1 MYDRSINI
9 TYHPNTHMTL
19 TELSYIV
26 AVAQDRHFGRAAN
39 RCSITQ
45 PALSLAVQK
54 LEDELGVK
62 IFERRKHQIEP
73 TPMGERLIHQA
84 QRVLEEVEQM
94 TVIAAQGKNQL
105 VGPLRFGVI
114 ATVGPYLLPELV
126 PVLHKRAPQ
135 MPLEI
140 EENLTVNLTAMLKSG
155 KLDVVMIALPFDQP
169 GIATQALYDEPFK
182 AVVPVGHPWAK
193 KARLDPHALMS
204 QRVLLPHAGHCFRQ
218 QVLESCP
225 ELSRADTEGL
235 QGNSLE
241 TIRQM
246 VASGL
251 GITVLPASALT
262 ARHQNKRLAAIPF
275 TEPAPQRRVALAW
288 RKGFTRPEA
297 IKAIH
302 ESVRWVKLPGIAILD
317 GETAPTGPL
326 RALEPGDL
334 SKQDGKKG

>member
-1 MYDRSINI
+1 
-9 TYHPNTHMTL
+9 MTL
-19 TELSYIV
+19 TELRYIV
-26 AVAQDRHFGRAAN
+26 AIAQDRHFGRAAA

-62 IFERRKHQIEP
+62 IFERKNQIEP

-84 QRVLEEVEQM
+84 QRVLEEVEQFA
-94 TVIAAQGKNQL
+94 VIAAQGKNQL

-114 ATVGPYLLPELV
+114 ATVGPYLLPDLV

-155 KLDVVMIALPFDQP
+155 KLDVVMIALPFEEP
-169 GIATQALYDEPFK
+169 GLMTQALYDEPFK
-182 AVVPVGHPWAK
+182 AVVPAGHPWAK
-193 KARLDPHALMS
+193 KSQLDPHALAT

-241 TIRQM
+241 TIRHM

-251 GITVLPASALT
+251 GMTVLPASALT
-262 ARHQNKRLAAIPF
+262 PKHQNKQLAVIPF
-275 TEPAPQRRVALAW
+275 TKPVPQRRIALAW
-288 RKGFTRPEA
+288 RKGFTRPDA
-297 IKAIH
+297 VKVIQD
-302 ESVRWVKLPGIAILD
+302 SVRMVKVPGIMPLD
-317 GETAPTGPL
+317 GDNTQATH
-326 RALEPGDL
+326 
-334 SKQDGKKG
+334 